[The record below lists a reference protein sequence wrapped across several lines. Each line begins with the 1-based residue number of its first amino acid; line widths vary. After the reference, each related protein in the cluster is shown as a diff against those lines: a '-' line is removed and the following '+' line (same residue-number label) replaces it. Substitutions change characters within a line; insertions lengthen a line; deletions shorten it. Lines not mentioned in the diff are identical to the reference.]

1 MIGNKRL
8 ASTLMTAVILLM
20 VIAACAPPAPE
31 VVEVTVPVEVE
42 VEVET
47 TVEVP
52 VTVTPVVGPQAGG
65 TMVIGL
71 SAEIMTL
78 DPADYRDTTT
88 ETVIRN
94 MFDGL
99 VTRSSDGRVL
109 LQLAESA
116 TLVDDTT
123 WEFVLKKGVTFH
135 NGEDLTAEDVKFTFD
150 RIITENAIEYPE
162 PHTSPRKGLI
172 SPLESVEIV
181 DEYTVRL
188 HFSDPFPTAMQML
201 VHQQIVP
208 KDYFEQVGTEG
219 FVKAPVGCG
228 PFKFVEGSL
237 SDQIVMERFDDYY
250 GGADELPPV
259 GPPLLDRVIFKILPE
274 ASTRVSALRAGEVNI
289 IQAVPSHMIP
299 VLATDPNV
307 RVVSGPS
314 TRPAWMEVNVNK
326 PPFDDINV
334 RLAMNYAVDA
344 DIILEMVLGG
354 LGTVIAGPLSPYN
367 NFADPTLEPYG
378 YDPDKALELLAEA
391 GWTDSDGDGF
401 LDKGGES
408 FAFVIDVRPTSKP
421 RAEAVAGQ
429 LQELGIDA
437 TVRVWGDYSVLKP
450 MMLDGERTAYV
461 GDWGDSAFDPVGHF
475 EAKWH
480 SFVEGTGNGRGNFSG
495 YANPR
500 VDELIEAGE
509 IEPDVEKRHELYDE
523 AQQLVYEEVPA
534 VFLFL
539 PDIVEACIV
548 SVQNWTVAADG
559 RQNMH
564 DVWLSE

>member
-1 MIGNKRL
+1 MLSKKIFARVL
-8 ASTLMTAVILLM
+8 TSAIVLIVVL
-20 VIAACAPPAPE
+20 AACAPQAPVE
-31 VVEVTVPVEVE
+31 VPVEVTVPVEKQV
-42 VEVET
+42 
-47 TVEVP
+47 TVQVP
-52 VTVTPVVGPQAGG
+52 VTATPVVGPQAGG
-65 TMVIGL
+65 TLVIGL

-99 VTRSSDGRVL
+99 VTRTSDGRVVPE
-109 LQLAESA
+109 LAESA
-116 TLVDDTT
+116 TMIDDVT

-135 NGEDLTAEDVKFTFD
+135 NGEDLTADDVKFSFD

-172 SPLESVEIV
+172 SPLESVDVI
-181 DEYTVRL
+181 DDYTVRL
-188 HFSDPFPTAMQML
+188 NFTDPFPVAMQML
-201 VHQQIVP
+201 VHQQILP
-208 KDYFEQVGTEG
+208 KDYFEQVGTQG
-219 FVKAPVGCG
+219 FLEAPIGCG

-237 SDQIVMERFDDYY
+237 GDQIVMERFDEYY

-259 GPPLLDRVIFKILPE
+259 GPALLDRVIFKILPE

-299 VLATDPNV
+299 LLATDSNV

-314 TRPAWMEVNVNK
+314 TRPAWMEMNVTK

-344 DIILEMVLGG
+344 DLILETVLGG
-354 LGTVIAGPLSPYN
+354 LGIVIPGPLSPYN
-367 NFADPTLEPYG
+367 NFADHTLEPYG
-378 YDPDKALELLAEA
+378 FDADQALALLAEA
-391 GWTDSDGDGF
+391 GWTDSDEDGF
-401 LDKGGES
+401 LDKAGAK
-408 FAFVIDVRPTSKP
+408 FTFVIDVRPTSKS

-429 LQELGIDA
+429 LQGLGIDA
-437 TVRVWGDYSVLKP
+437 TVRVWGDYNVLKP
-450 MMLDGERTAYV
+450 LMMDGERSAYV

-480 SFVEGTGNGRGNFSG
+480 SMVEGTGNGRGNFSG
-495 YANPR
+495 YNNPR

-509 IEPDVEKRHELYDE
+509 IEPDVEKRHDLYDE
-523 AQQLVYEEVPA
+523 AQQIVYADVPA

-539 PDIVEACIV
+539 PDIVEASTV
-548 SVQNWTVAADG
+548 NVQNWTVAADG
-559 RQNMH
+559 RLNMH
-564 DVWLSE
+564 DVWLLK